1 VNSVLLFIYLFILA
15 KYKKFFAKFSRETN
29 FFPNFILP
37 ISFSKNGEEK
47 KTLRV
52 PASVPFVLA
61 LRGEDVSLRRAFVSL
76 SPSSSLMLLSLG
88 VLANALASLA
98 IVSQSIRFQEKEVDK
113 VETPQQ
119 MPCCRCNPSLFSV
132 FVVFFFC

>member
-1 VNSVLLFIYLFILA
+1 MA
-15 KYKKFFAKFSRETN
+15 RK
-29 FFPNFILP
+29 
-37 ISFSKNGEEK
+37 K

-61 LRGEDVSLRRAFVSL
+61 LREDVSLRRAFVSL

-119 MPCCRCNPSLFSV
+119 TPCCRCNPSLFSV

>member
-1 VNSVLLFIYLFILA
+1 MA
-15 KYKKFFAKFSRETN
+15 RK
-29 FFPNFILP
+29 
-37 ISFSKNGEEK
+37 K

-76 SPSSSLMLLSLG
+76 SPPSLMLLSLS

-119 MPCCRCNPSLFSV
+119 TPCCRCNPSLFSV